1 MDIVFFVYGL
11 AFIILCVLVA
21 MQPKKESGYEL
32 ARFIFLLAAFGLVH
46 GLLEWTDLWRL
57 VKGGGPVV
65 DGLKLVLLIS
75 SFGLLFEFSRR
86 LLRASLTAGGI
97 WEKVLGRG
105 IYVPVLGVL
114 VAGTLVFGEA
124 VIWGRYALGLPAAVG
139 AGIGFHLYFRRRVAP
154 RLLADELLKMRRHF
168 VVAAGAFVAYGV
180 FAGLVVHP
188 AGFFPANV
196 INEQSFR
203 DYVGIPVQLFR
214 AACAVAV
221 GASMANVLRIFH
233 FEGRDK
239 LRAALATTRG
249 LLEEVRLLNR
259 QNERILQSAAEGIVG
274 IDAAAHVT
282 FTNTAA
288 LGLLGYRDSREIVG
302 KDLHAMA
309 HQTTADGRPHS
320 PHDCHIRLAMRN
332 KAPAHCDTEVFWRKD
347 GTSFPVEY
355 SCVPLDEE
363 GDLLGAVITFQDISR
378 RKEAEA
384 ELVRLNQELE
394 RRVAEEVEKNR
405 EKEQMLSQQARFAAM
420 GEMISYI
427 AHQWRQPLNALGLLL
442 ANIKDAH
449 AYGELDDRYL
459 EETTNKGGQLVE
471 KMSTTIDDF
480 RNFFR
485 PNRKM
490 EDFSV
495 AEAVK
500 SSVSLVEGGFRSS
513 AIDLDIKVDGVG
525 NIRGYVGEFQ
535 QVMVN
540 LLSNAK
546 DSIVERKVRAGRV
559 VVHILRE
566 ADLVR
571 VSVRDNG
578 GGIAEDV
585 IGKVFDP
592 YFTTKEAGTGIGLYM
607 ARLIVEKH
615 MSGRIEVRNVEKG
628 AEFSIVCRAV

>member
-11 AFIILCVLVA
+11 AFIVLAVLVA

-86 LLRASLTAGGI
+86 LWRASLTAGGI
-97 WEKVLGRG
+97 WEKVLGLG
-105 IYVPVLGVL
+105 IYVPVLGAL

-124 VIWGRYALGLPAAVG
+124 VIWVRYALGLPAAVG

-154 RLLADELLKMRRHF
+154 RLLADELPKMRRYF
-168 VVAAGAFVAYGV
+168 GVAAGSFVAYGV

-203 DYVGIPVQLFR
+203 DIFGIPVQLFR

-221 GASMANVLRIFH
+221 GAAMANVLRIFH

-239 LRAALATTRG
+239 LRAALASTRG

-259 QNERILQSAAEGIVG
+259 QNERILQTAAEGVVG
-274 IDAAAHVT
+274 IDAEAHVT
-282 FTNTAA
+282 FANPAA
-288 LGLLGYRDSREIVG
+288 LGLLGYGDSREIVG
-302 KDLHAMA
+302 RDLHAMA
-309 HQTTADGRPHS
+309 HHSTADGRPYS

-332 KAPAHCDTEVFWRKD
+332 KAPAHCDAEVFWRKD

-355 SCVPLDEE
+355 SCVPLDEA
-363 GDLLGAVITFQDISR
+363 GDSLGAVITFQDISR

-394 RRVAEEVEKNR
+394 RRVAEELEKPR
-405 EKEQMLSQQARFAAM
+405 LSQQARFAAM

-459 EETTNKGGQLVE
+459 EEATNKGGQLVE

-500 SSVSLVEGGFRSS
+500 SSVSLVEAGFRNS
-513 AIDLDIKVDGVG
+513 AIDLDIKADGDG
-525 NIRGYVGEFQ
+525 SIRGYAGEFQ

-546 DSIVERKVRAGRV
+546 DIIAERKVGGGRV
-559 VVHILRE
+559 AVHILRE
-566 ADLVR
+566 ADVVR
-571 VSVRDNG
+571 VSVRDDG
-578 GGIAEDV
+578 GGIAEDA

-592 YFTTKEAGTGIGLYM
+592 YFTTKETGTGIGLYM

-615 MSGRIEVRNVEKG
+615 MGGRIEVRNVEGG